1 MYLFFTCIV
10 VVVSLQGKKK
20 KKEKK
25 VEKIKEG
32 EKKPSFLPWS
42 NLSK

>member
-20 KKEKK
+20 KRKK